1 MVWVWNGLCL
11 SSIWTNDVDK
21 IIPSEQADFWDIRPM
36 AIGFPERIFAIGTAW
51 GSGFVPLGE
60 LLLHTWIGPN
70 CFAFVAEDGTGES
83 SAMLADSHAAQSVS
97 ADRTFFYVDKEWFRH
112 RSFGLIIGVEARVVE
127 AFVLGNGATE
137 TCGEYY

>member
-1 MVWVWNGLCL
+1 M

-21 IIPSEQADFWDIRPM
+21 IIPTEQADFRDIRPM
-36 AIGFPERIFAIGTAW
+36 AIGLPERIFAIWATR

-60 LLLHTWIGPN
+60 FLFHTGIGPD
-70 CFAFVAEDGTGES
+70 CFAFVAEDCAGES
-83 SAMLADSHAAQSVS
+83 SAMLADSHAAQTVS

-112 RSFGLIIGVEARVVE
+112 RSFGLIIGVGAQVVK

-137 TCGEYY
+137 TCGECY